1 MEVIRYQ
8 VLKSGTSTAA
18 NYRAACRARS
28 QREFYAKM
36 SIVVEEADETV
47 CWLQTINESCLT
59 IDRNELKI
67 IGNEY
72 FELVKIFSRARKNA
86 RDRSK

>member
-59 IDRNELKI
+59 IDRDELKI

>member
-59 IDRNELKI
+59 IDRNELKV

>member
-1 MEVIRYQ
+1 
-8 VLKSGTSTAA
+8 
-18 NYRAACRARS
+18 
-28 QREFYAKM
+28 M

-59 IDRNELKI
+59 IDRDELKI

-72 FELVKIFSRARKNA
+72 FELVKIFSRARKSA